1 MANDRRNFEEVYL
14 RAQQAF
20 ARGAF
25 DEAFAFCNEV
35 LQENQ
40 NSDSVD
46 DLLRLKFM
54 RLLLALADVE
64 WRGQTEIA
72 GAVSIPRLLDEAEQL
87 ARDRNQKAILAQI
100 MQLRAGWLLYRT
112 GVLESIE
119 MLRSALAVARESQDK
134 LTEFCVLSALGHQTV
149 KVDMDEGI
157 ALLYRAQEL
166 FNLHNES
173 ISSSD
178 QAPELQRLQR
188 LARAS
193 LGINEFDRGN
203 YDRALRMLKDVLN
216 DAERNAVTFD
226 FPVILN
232 FVGQVETAAGL
243 FEDAEIHLKQAIAVF
258 ENRDRP
264 DPWNG
269 NNLALLGKLY
279 LEWER
284 FEDATAPL
292 ERSWEES
299 VPTHNLDLISLV
311 RNYYGEFLMHPQ
323 NARRDV
329 ARAEQI
335 LRENLEETRATSIH
349 RSTIQSLTLLG
360 RLMLDIDD
368 REKAF
373 AFSQEAVSLLDEL
386 GNMPALRM
394 EEIYYNHYF
403 ILMNLG
409 QTNEAKKYLERAY
422 DVIQAIDVADTEK
435 FFTRIPLNRAILSAR
450 QQ

>member
-1 MANDRRNFEEVYL
+1 MARDGRNFDDVYV

-25 DEAFAFCNEV
+25 DEAFAFCTEV
-35 LQENQ
+35 LQDNQ
-40 NSDSVD
+40 SADFVD

-54 RLLLALADVE
+54 RMLLALADVE
-64 WRGQTEIA
+64 WRGQLEIA
-72 GAVSIPRLLDEAEQL
+72 GTVSIPKLLDDAEQL

-100 MQLRAGWLLYRT
+100 MQLRAGWLMYRT
-112 GVLESIE
+112 GVMESIE

-149 KVDMDEGI
+149 KLDMDEGI

-166 FNLHNES
+166 FNIHTES

-203 YDRALRMLKDVLN
+203 YDRALRMLNDVLN

-232 FVGQVETAAGL
+232 FLGQVEIAAGL
-243 FEDAEIHLKQAIAVF
+243 FESAETHLKRAIALF
-258 ENRDRP
+258 ENHDRP

-279 LEWER
+279 VEWER
-284 FEDATAPL
+284 FEEATVPL
-292 ERSWEES
+292 ERSWKES
-299 VPTHNLDLISLV
+299 EPTHNLDLISLV
-311 RNYYGEFLMHPQ
+311 RNYYGEFLMHPR
-323 NARRDV
+323 NVRRDV
-329 ARAEQI
+329 VRAEQI
-335 LRENLEETRATSIH
+335 LRDNLNETRATSIH

-360 RLMLDIDD
+360 RLMLDMNE
-368 REKAF
+368 REKAL
-373 AFSQEAVSLLDEL
+373 AFSGEAVTLLEDL

-394 EEIYYNHYF
+394 EEIYFNHYL
-403 ILMNLG
+403 ILERLG
-409 QTNEAKKYLERAY
+409 QKNQAKAYLERAY
-422 DVIQAIDVADTEK
+422 GVIQVIDVADTEK
-435 FFTRIPLNRAILSAR
+435 FLTRIPLNRAILSAH